1 MGARRRFVDVGFAST
16 HCRSIAFVLLIT
28 GVGSL
33 IHVYSIGYMADDA
46 DRRRFFGYLNLFLA
60 SMLLLVL
67 SDSYL
72 TLYVGWEGVGLA
84 SYLLIGFWS
93 HNPEYATAAKK
104 AFVVN
109 RVGDVGL
116 SLAIMVMFATFGTV
130 SIAGVAAGAPSAS
143 KATVTAIGLLLLLGA
158 CGKSAQVPLQS
169 WLGDAMAGPTPVSA
183 LIHAATMVTA
193 GVYLVVR
200 SHVLF
205 DLSDGARLA
214 VAIVGAVTLLFGAIV
229 GAAKDDIKKSL
240 AGSTMSQIGYM
251 VLAAGLGPIGYAF
264 AIAHLLTHGFF
275 KANLFLGAGSVMH
288 GMSNEVDMRRYGAL
302 RKSMPLTFVSFMA
315 GYLAIIGV
323 PPFAGY
329 YTKDKIIEAAFDKGG
344 VEGWIFGIAALVGAG
359 ITAFYMTRMV
369 VLTFFGEKR
378 WAEGTHPHE
387 SPKIMTYP
395 VAALAVLSLIGGG
408 FLIIGSRFAGW
419 LEPVFGPEPAHS
431 HTIAPLTLTIVT
443 LVVVAFGVGLAYWQ
457 YGTRPVAALAPAS
470 VSPLTA
476 AARRDLYGDAFNE
489 AVFMRP
495 GQYLTR
501 FLVFFDNRVVDGA
514 VSGFAALVGGV
525 SGRSRRVQTGFA
537 RSYAL
542 SMFAGAAVLVVAVVL
557 VRI

>member
-1 MGARRRFVDVGFAST
+1 
-16 HCRSIAFVLLIT
+16 
-28 GVGSL
+28 
-33 IHVYSIGYMADDA
+33 
-46 DRRRFFGYLNLFLA
+46 
-60 SMLLLVL
+60 
-67 SDSYL
+67 
-72 TLYVGWEGVGLA
+72 
-84 SYLLIGFWS
+84 
-93 HNPEYATAAKK
+93 
-104 AFVVN
+104 
-109 RVGDVGL
+109 
-116 SLAIMVMFATFGTV
+116 
-130 SIAGVAAGAPSAS
+130 
-143 KATVTAIGLLLLLGA
+143 
-158 CGKSAQVPLQS
+158 
-169 WLGDAMAGPTPVSA
+169 
-183 LIHAATMVTA
+183 
-193 GVYLVVR
+193 
-200 SHVLF
+200 
-205 DLSDGARLA
+205 
-214 VAIVGAVTLLFGAIV
+214 
-229 GAAKDDIKKSL
+229 L

-288 GMSNEVDMRRYGAL
+288 GMNGEVDMRRYGAL
-302 RKSMPLTFVSFMA
+302 RKAMPLTFVSFLA

-323 PPFAGY
+323 PPFAGFF
-329 YTKDKIIEAAFDKGG
+329 TKDKIIEAAFDKGG
-344 VEGWIFGIAALVGAG
+344 AQGWIFGIAALVGAG

-369 VLTFFGEKR
+369 VWTFFGDKR
-378 WAEGTHPHE
+378 WVDGAHPHE

-395 VAALAVLSLIGGG
+395 VAALAVLSLLGGG
-408 FLIIGSRFAGW
+408 FLVIGSRFVHF
-419 LEPVFGPEPAHS
+419 LEPVFGPEPVVS
-431 HTIAPLTLTIVT
+431 HLIAPLTLTVIT
-443 LVVVAFGVGLAYWQ
+443 LVVVAAGVGMAYWQ
-457 YGTRPVAALAPAS
+457 YGTRPVASVAPAA

-514 VSGFAALVGGV
+514 VSGFAALVGGL